1 MCCQHYTIRVVIVAD
16 DYIGCRFVCPLL
28 IIQHSSIK
36 WKLQGYPPATI
47 LLNSLERT
55 GRLINS
61 VERHESLF
69 IHKDGLIYNQLF
81 RFAKT
86 KEIYVDQEL

>member
-1 MCCQHYTIRVVIVAD
+1 MITSGA
-16 DYIGCRFVCPLL
+16 GLFAPLL
-28 IIQHSSIK
+28 IIEHSSIK
-36 WKLQGYPPATI
+36 RKLQGYPTAAI
-47 LLNSLERT
+47 LLNSVERT

-86 KEIYVDQEL
+86 KEIYVDREL